1 MSRRLA
7 DLLAQIDCKSVQHPQ
22 DLLISG
28 IEHDSRKIQS
38 GHIFV
43 AIRGSK
49 HDGHDHIRDALQ
61 SGAAAI
67 VAERPGWKIPAH
79 VTHIT
84 VDESRKALADLACAF
99 YDNPTERLFTVGV
112 TGTKGKTSVT
122 HLSAA
127 VLGQEETEIISTLTN
142 ALQRGTDQTTPAA
155 PEIQS
160 IAWEALHAGKAHL
173 ILEVS
178 AHALSQERVRGVDF
192 DVAIFTNLSH
202 DHLDYFRDLDS
213 YLQVKLQLFSRL
225 SPSAVAIV
233 NRDDPVSHR
242 VIAASK
248 ASVLTYGLTP
258 EADIWAEEI
267 ELQAHESRSL
277 VHTPKG
283 SFRLHLHFPGI
294 FYVQNALAAVAA
306 GLVCELPLSLI
317 RERLED
323 VWHIEGRL
331 ERFWTREGFAIVID
345 FAHSP
350 DSLEKTLQTLKPF
363 YRRLL
368 TVFGCGGDSDR
379 LKRPVMGAIS
389 GRLSDYTIITSDN
402 PKGEE
407 PEIILREI
415 AAGLQAIRAPYEAIV
430 NRQRAIQRALSLAR
444 SGDCILI
451 AGKGHERRQIFKDV
465 QVPFNDKA
473 YLAELGAIAQESLV
487 DVD

>member
-1 MSRRLA
+1 MSRRLR
-7 DLLAQIDCKSVQHPQ
+7 DLVAHIDCKSVQNPQ
-22 DLLISG
+22 DLWISS

-38 GHIFV
+38 ENLFV

-61 SGAAAI
+61 RGAAAI
-67 VAERPGWKIPAH
+67 VAERPGLEIPAN
-79 VTHIT
+79 VMHIT
-84 VDESRKALADLACAF
+84 VEDSRKALADLACAF
-99 YDNPTERLFTVGV
+99 YDNPTEKLFTVGV

-122 HLSAA
+122 HLSAT
-127 VLGQEETEIISTLTN
+127 VLGLDQTEIISTVTN

-155 PEIQS
+155 PEIQRM
-160 IAWEALHAGKAHL
+160 AWEALHSGKAHL
-173 ILEVS
+173 LLEVS

-202 DHLDYFRDLDS
+202 DHLDYFCDIDS

-242 VIAASK
+242 VISASR

-267 ELQAHESRSL
+267 ELQAHESWSL
-277 VHTPKG
+277 VHTPQG
-283 SFRLHLHFPGI
+283 SFRLHLHFPGC
-294 FYVQNALAAVAA
+294 FYVQNALAAVAV

-317 RERLED
+317 RERLKD
-323 VWHIEGRL
+323 VRHIEGRL
-331 ERFWTREGFAIVID
+331 ERFLTREGFAIVID

-350 DSLEKTLQTLKPF
+350 DSLEKTLRTLKPF
-363 YRRLL
+363 YRRVI

-402 PKGEE
+402 PKGED

-415 AAGLQAIRAPYEAIV
+415 AAGLQTIPVPYEAIV
-430 NRQRAIQRALSLAR
+430 NRQRAIQRALTLAG

-451 AGKGHERRQIFKDV
+451 AGKGHERTQIFKDF

-473 YLAELGAIAQESLV
+473 YLQELGVIAQEALV